1 MFAPYQSSTNVY
13 KLGVCVISWIENH
26 ICIQKYCVRKLNDWV
41 ANDFILGFCIQ
52 SFDDAWKGAFFY
64 VKIWQVSFNY
74 LYFVWVFRLKVQLK
88 YRTIWFL
95 KIVHTDHGKVR
106 ALIRAALNE
115 RSLERYILSWLGDAN
130 GLNNYYESWALI
142 RDNEA
147 SNLMPSIAAG

>member
-1 MFAPYQSSTNVY
+1 M
-13 KLGVCVISWIENH
+13 
-26 ICIQKYCVRKLNDWV
+26 
-41 ANDFILGFCIQ
+41 
-52 SFDDAWKGAFFY
+52 
-64 VKIWQVSFNY
+64 
-74 LYFVWVFRLKVQLK
+74 
-88 YRTIWFL
+88 
-95 KIVHTDHGKVR
+95 R